1 MNEKNEGYW
10 DETHHLLY
18 FFILFPYSSF
28 FGFSLLGNKINKVI

>member
-10 DETHHLLY
+10 DDTSYAL
-18 FFILFPYSSF
+18 FFYIIPLRFI